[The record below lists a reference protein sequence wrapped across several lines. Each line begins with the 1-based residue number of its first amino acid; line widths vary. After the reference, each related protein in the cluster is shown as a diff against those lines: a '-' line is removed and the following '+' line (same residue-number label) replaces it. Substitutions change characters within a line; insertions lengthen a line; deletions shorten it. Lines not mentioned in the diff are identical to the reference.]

1 MCFVHDHNFQ
11 FSILNFQLLQLVLNN
26 REEDFNV
33 TQQGTIKKLLPN
45 GLAEVEVTRR
55 SACGH
60 DCAKCG
66 GCGGLETQTLYVTAR
81 NHAHA
86 SVGDRVLLE
95 GETKQVLGFAVLVYL
110 LPLVLFFVGYGVGA
124 GMKLGGG
131 LSALIGGV
139 LFIGGILAAMWY
151 SHKLKLR
158 NEAPFAITERLLMRN
173 RVGETVVSRQAV
185 LIFYE
190 FSPIFCVR
198 PCQIRK
204 SSVK

>member
-1 MCFVHDHNFQ
+1 M
-11 FSILNFQLLQLVLNN
+11 
-26 REEDFNV
+26 

-95 GETKQVLGFAVLVYL
+95 GETRQVLGFAVLVYL
-110 LPLVLFFVGYGVGA
+110 LPLVLFFVGYGIGA

-139 LFIGGILAAMWY
+139 LFVGGILAAMWY

-158 NEAPFAITERLLMRN
+158 NEAPFAITERL
-173 RVGETVVSRQAV
+173 
-185 LIFYE
+185 
-190 FSPIFCVR
+190 
-198 PCQIRK
+198 
-204 SSVK
+204 

>member
-1 MCFVHDHNFQ
+1 M
-11 FSILNFQLLQLVLNN
+11 
-26 REEDFNV
+26 

-158 NEAPFAITERLLMRN
+158 SAVCHHRAALMRN

-190 FSPIFCVR
+190 FSPIFRVR

>member
-1 MCFVHDHNFQ
+1 M
-11 FSILNFQLLQLVLNN
+11 
-26 REEDFNV
+26 

-95 GETKQVLGFAVLVYL
+95 GETRRCSALPCSCIAAARAVFCRLRRRRRNET
-110 LPLVLFFVGYGVGA
+110 
-124 GMKLGGG
+124 GGG

-139 LFIGGILAAMWY
+139 LFVVGILAAMWY
-151 SHKLKLR
+151 SHA
-158 NEAPFAITERLLMRN
+158 EAQKRSAVCHYRAALMRI
-173 RVGETVVSRQAV
+173 ESAKPWFHDRQ
-185 LIFYE
+185 F
-190 FSPIFCVR
+190 
-198 PCQIRK
+198 
-204 SSVK
+204 

>member
-1 MCFVHDHNFQ
+1 M
-11 FSILNFQLLQLVLNN
+11 
-26 REEDFNV
+26 
-33 TQQGTIKKLLPN
+33 TQQGTIKKLLP
-45 GLAEVEVTRR
+45 GGRAEVEVTRR

-110 LPLVLFFVGYGVGA
+110 
-124 GMKLGGG
+124 
-131 LSALIGGV
+131 IGGV
-139 LFIGGILAAMWY
+139 LFVVGILAAMWY

-158 NEAPFAITERLLMRN
+158 NEAPFAITERL
-173 RVGETVVSRQAV
+173 
-185 LIFYE
+185 
-190 FSPIFCVR
+190 
-198 PCQIRK
+198 
-204 SSVK
+204 